1 VFQNR
6 ILSYFWNMQNITES
20 PSSYTTLD
28 ELSTKDLLGI
38 INTEDQSVPIAVG
51 KALPQIE
58 ALIEATSKRLQ
69 TGGRLFYIGAG
80 TSGRL
85 GIVDASECPPT
96 YGVPHGM
103 VVGLI
108 AGGDSAIRKAVE
120 NAEDNPDLAARD
132 LMNHSVNPKDI
143 VVGIAASGQTPY
155 VIGGLAWCRKNNIA
169 TGCIVCNPGSPVAAE
184 SDYPVEVI
192 VGPEVVSGSTRMKA
206 GTAQKLVLNMLT
218 TCVMIRLGKV
228 RGNKMT
234 NMHLSN
240 DKLRLRGTRML
251 AEALGLEEKAAHAL
265 LIQYGSVE
273 AAIQGQ
279 RALS

>member
-1 VFQNR
+1 
-6 ILSYFWNMQNITES
+6 MQNITES
-20 PSSYTTLD
+20 PSSYSTLD
-28 ELSTKDLLGI
+28 ELSTGDLLKI
-38 INTEDQSVPIAVG
+38 INKEDQSVPLAVAG
-51 KALPQIE
+51 VLADIE
-58 ALIEATSKRLQ
+58 ILIEATVKRLKN
-69 TGGRLFYIGAG
+69 GGRLFYIGAG

-103 VVGLI
+103 VVGLM
-108 AGGDSAIRKAVE
+108 AGGDGAIRKSVE
-120 NAEDNPDLAARD
+120 NAEDNLELAVTDLKA
-132 LMNHSVNPKDI
+132 HSITENDI
-143 VVGIAASGQTPY
+143 VVGIAASGRTPY
-155 VIGGLAWCRKNNIA
+155 VVGGLSWCRKNNIA

-184 SDYPVEVI
+184 ADFPVVVV

-218 TCVMIRLGKV
+218 TCTMIRLGKV

-234 NMHLSN
+234 NMQLSN
-240 DKLRLRGTRML
+240 EKLRIRGTRML
-251 AEALGLEEKAAHAL
+251 AEALGLEEQAAAAL
-265 LIQYGSVE
+265 LLQYGSVE

>member
-1 VFQNR
+1 
-6 ILSYFWNMQNITES
+6 MHNITES
-20 PSSYTTLD
+20 ASSYTTLD
-28 ELSTKDLLGI
+28 QLPTLELLKI
-38 INTEDQSVPIAVG
+38 INKEDQTVPMAIARS
-51 KALPQIE
+51 LQQIE
-58 ALIEATSKRLQ
+58 QLVDATTNRLR

-96 YGVPHGM
+96 FGVPHGM
-103 VVGLI
+103 VVGII
-108 AGGDSAIRKAVE
+108 AGGDGAIRKAVE
-120 NAEDNPDLAARD
+120 NAEDSLELAAAD
-132 LMNHSVNPKDI
+132 LKEYHVCEKDI
-143 VVGIAASGQTPY
+143 VVGIAASGRTPY
-155 VIGGLAWCRKNNIA
+155 VVGGLSWCRQNNIA

-184 SDYPVEVI
+184 ADFPVEVV

-206 GTAQKLVLNMLT
+206 GSAQKMVLNMIT
-218 TCVMIRLGKV
+218 TCTMIRLGKV

-251 AEALGLEEKAAHAL
+251 AEALGLEEAAAHEL
-265 LIQYGSVE
+265 LLKYGSVE

>member
-1 VFQNR
+1 
-6 ILSYFWNMQNITES
+6 MQNITES
-20 PSSYTTLD
+20 ASSYTTLD
-28 ELSTKDLLGI
+28 QLPTLELLKI
-38 INTEDQSVPIAVG
+38 INKEDHSVPVAISKVLPEIELLVEAIA
-51 KALPQIE
+51 
-58 ALIEATSKRLQ
+58 SRLKE
-69 TGGRLFYIGAG
+69 GGRLFYIGAG

-85 GIVDASECPPT
+85 GILDASECPPT

-103 VVGLI
+103 VVGII

-120 NAEDNPDLAARD
+120 NAEDNTELAALD
-132 LMNHSVNPKDI
+132 LQEHQICEKDI
-143 VVGIAASGQTPY
+143 VVGIAASGRTPY
-155 VIGGLAWCRKNNIA
+155 VIGGLAWCRQRNIA

-184 SDYPVEVI
+184 ADFPVEVV

-206 GTAQKLVLNMLT
+206 GTAQKMVLNMLT
-218 TCVMIRLGKV
+218 TCTMIRLGKV

-240 DKLRLRGTRML
+240 DKLRIRGTKML
-251 AEALGLEEKAAHAL
+251 AEALGLEEKAANEL
-265 LIQYGSVE
+265 LVKYGSVE

>member
-1 VFQNR
+1 
-6 ILSYFWNMQNITES
+6 MQNITES
-20 PSSYTTLD
+20 ASSYSNLDQLNTLD
-28 ELSTKDLLGI
+28 LLSI
-38 INTEDQSVPIAVG
+38 INKEDQTVPLAIAKV
-51 KALPQIE
+51 LPDIE
-58 ALIEATSKRLQ
+58 LLIEATTSRLKD
-69 TGGRLFYIGAG
+69 GGRLFYIGAG

-96 YGVPHGM
+96 FGVIPEM
-103 VVGLI
+103 VVGII

-120 NAEDNPDLAARD
+120 NAEDDINMAQIDLE
-132 LMNHSVNPKDI
+132 LQQISKKDI
-143 VVGIAASGQTPY
+143 VVGIAASGRTPY
-155 VIGGLAWCRKNNIA
+155 VIGGLAWCRKNGIT
-169 TGCIVCNPGSPVAAE
+169 TGCIVCNPGSPVADEA
-184 SDYPVEVI
+184 DFPVTIV

-218 TCVMIRLGKV
+218 TATMVKLGKV

-240 DKLRLRGTRML
+240 DKLKLRGAKML
-251 AEALGLEEKAAHAL
+251 AEALGLEEYAANEL
-265 LIQYGSVE
+265 LVKYGSVE